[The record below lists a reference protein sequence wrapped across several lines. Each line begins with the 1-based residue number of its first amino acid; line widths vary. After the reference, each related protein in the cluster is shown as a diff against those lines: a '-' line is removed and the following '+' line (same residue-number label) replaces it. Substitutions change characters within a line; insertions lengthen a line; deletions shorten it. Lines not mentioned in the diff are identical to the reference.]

1 MRKKYN
7 TPRRDRYIRARLTS
21 EEKADFDVRHCRFR
35 ADYDLFRAVV
45 LP

>member
-21 EEKADFDVRHCRFR
+21 EEKADFDERQ
-35 ADYDLFRAVV
+35 AASDYPRVIL
-45 LP
+45 